1 MLRVKSDQEA
11 TLLLKDD
18 RPSPMLLLLFMYY
31 ENFTATAPP
40 LCNDD
45 GGGYDRNTPHSQGKV
60 ARKKMCSE
68 FVELLLITEQAC

>member
-1 MLRVKSDQEA
+1 
-11 TLLLKDD
+11 
-18 RPSPMLLLLFMYY
+18 MLLLLFMYY

-40 LCNDD
+40 LCND
-45 GGGYDRNTPHSQGKV
+45 GGAYDRNTPHSQGKV